1 MDMTLTGAPAAAGHP
16 ASDRARAAVRAWLLA
31 VAGLIVAMIVVGGAT
46 RLTNS
51 GLSIT
56 EWKPIH
62 GAIPPL
68 SAAEWEEEFARY
80 REIPQ
85 YRLLNDGMTLA
96 EFQAIFWWEWAHRL
110 LGRVIG
116 LAFALPL
123 AWFWLTGALTA
134 RLKPRLV
141 VLFLLGGLQGAVGWW
156 MVASGLVDRVDVSP
170 YRLAV
175 HLTLACLL
183 LCAIV
188 RVAEGLRPV
197 RPGEAAA
204 PAFARR
210 DARFLLGLVFLQI
223 VLGALVAGLDA
234 GFAYNTWPLMDGV
247 LVPDDLYT
255 GTPWWRP
262 LFEEVRTVQFDHRVV
277 AYLLTLS
284 ALVAMMRARRR
295 APGTTAARG
304 ATLLAALVIA
314 QAAIGIATL
323 VLVVPLGLGLLHQFG
338 AAVVLIAATRHLAR
352 LSPPDP

>member
-1 MDMTLTGAPAAAGHP
+1 MTLIGVEEPSTRPLSA
-16 ASDRARAAVRAWLLA
+16 DRARAAVRIWLMA

-46 RLTNS
+46 RLTDS

-80 REIPQ
+80 RAIPQ
-85 YRLLNDGMTLA
+85 YNHLNAGMTLA

-110 LGRVIG
+110 LGRLIG
-116 LAFALPL
+116 VAFAVPL
-123 AWFWLTGALTA
+123 AWFWLTGALER

-141 VLFLLGGLQGAVGWW
+141 ILFLLGGLQGAVGWW

-175 HLTLACLL
+175 HLTLACVLL
-183 LCAIV
+183 AAIV
-188 RVAEGLRPV
+188 RVAEGLRPGGFV
-197 RPGEAAA
+197 AS

-210 DARFLLGLVFLQI
+210 DARFLLGLVFVQI
-223 VLGALVAGLDA
+223 ILGALVAGLDA
-234 GFAYNTWPLMDGV
+234 GFAYNTWPLMDGT
-247 LVPDDLYT
+247 LIPDRLYD

-262 LFEEVRTVQFDHRVV
+262 IFEEGRTAQFDHRMV
-277 AYLLTLS
+277 AYLLVT
-284 ALVAMMRARRR
+284 AAIVAMIRARRY
-295 APGTTAARG
+295 APGTPAARG
-304 ATLLAALVIA
+304 ATLLAGLVLA
-314 QAAIGIATL
+314 QAMIGIATL
-323 VLVVPLGLGLLHQFG
+323 VLVVPISLGLLHQFG